1 LTYINKS
8 FDLVQL
14 FLSKKDISS
23 KLERRS
29 FLSRLGLGIS
39 GALFFPLH
47 QWGITKTSE
56 ISKIILRTR
65 PLGFQWETQDP
76 FLFCVH
82 HEDYFPKG
90 NPELGPDPKHF
101 EGRHI
106 GQDFIIKD
114 GFRMYHGST
123 VPGFPG
129 HPHRGF
135 ETITVVRKGLVD
147 HADSLGAAGRYG
159 NGDVQWMTAGKG
171 VQHAE
176 MFPLLNQDAENPLEL
191 FQIWLNLPKRSKMV
205 DPHFKMLWS
214 ESVPKFSVASNGANA
229 HIEVLVGS
237 LGQYRSTNTPPNSW
251 AADENNHVA
260 IYNIH
265 FEAGASFELP
275 AVGQDINR
283 SIYYYEGN
291 GLQIGDQS
299 IAHYHAADVDAA
311 QHCTLINGAESSKV
325 LVLQGRPISE
335 AVVQH
340 GPFVMNSKE
349 EIYQAFQDYQITQ
362 FGGWPWPGYDQVH
375 DAKLG
380 RFAKHA
386 DGRIEEP
393 KA

>member
-1 LTYINKS
+1 
-8 FDLVQL
+8 LVQL
-14 FLSKKDISS
+14 FLSKKDMSS

-39 GALFFPLH
+39 GALFFPLQ
-47 QWGITKTSE
+47 QWGKTKISE
-56 ISKIILRTR
+56 MSKIILRTR

-229 HIEVLVGS
+229 HIEVLVGR
-237 LGQYRSTNTPPNSW
+237 LGQYKSTNTPPNSW

-275 AVGQDINR
+275 AVGQGINR

-291 GLQIGDQS
+291 GLQIGGQL

-311 QHCTLINGAESSKV
+311 QHCTLRNGAEISKV

-335 AVVQH
+335 PVVQH
-340 GPFVMNSKE
+340 GPFVMNSKD
-349 EIYQAFQDYQITQ
+349 EIYQAFQDYQNTQ
-362 FGGWPWPGYDQVH
+362 FGGWPWPRYDQVH